1 MNVIQVEGKRHSLTL
16 RSVSEKD
23 SGTVS
28 FHVGSHTS
36 FACLTVKGK
45 LRSLKTQL
53 ASRLCGFIFLSI
65 YISQIQ
71 FEYKSIS

>member
-1 MNVIQVEGKRHSLTL
+1 MAFECFVSHDAAQNANWQLQGVPLQSNEMNLIQVEGKRHSLTL
-16 RSVSEKD
+16 RSVTEKD

-45 LRSLKTQL
+45 LGL
-53 ASRLCGFIFLSI
+53 
-65 YISQIQ
+65 
-71 FEYKSIS
+71 

>member
-1 MNVIQVEGKRHSLTL
+1 MNEIHVEGKRHSLTL

-36 FACLTVKGK
+36 FASLTVKGK
-45 LRSLKTQL
+45 HGALKTPP
-53 ASRLCGFIFLSI
+53 ASTAITSC
-65 YISQIQ
+65 
-71 FEYKSIS
+71 